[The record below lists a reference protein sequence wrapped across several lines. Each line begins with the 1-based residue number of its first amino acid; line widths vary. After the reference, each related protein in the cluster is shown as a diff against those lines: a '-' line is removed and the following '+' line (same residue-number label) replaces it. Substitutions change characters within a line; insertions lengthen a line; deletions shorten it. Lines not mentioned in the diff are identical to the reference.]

1 MIDPYR
7 KCLIQMWHPGK
18 NFCVAWL
25 SLFSLG
31 FQIEP
36 PFPTK
41 VDETCKKYYR
51 VIYGNHLIMT
61 IEYSYTF
68 PIIYFT
74 WVWTW
79 SIKVTHQFAI
89 SSCPSEQQCLWKSFL
104 FYFTFLNFLNN
115 SFFQFLSKLT
125 EKKNLHDFM
134 VVKSKSKL
142 CNYTTYV
149 REFIA
154 LKRIYIFCI
163 EKGYMTL
170 FKLQSRGHL
179 RM

>member
-74 WVWTW
+74 WLWTW

-89 SSCPSEQQCLWKSFL
+89 SSCPSEQQYLWKSFL

-115 SFFQFLSKLT
+115 SFFYFFSKLT
-125 EKKNLHDFM
+125 EKKKTYMILWLLNLNRNF
-134 VVKSKSKL
+134 VTIL
-142 CNYTTYV
+142 PT
-149 REFIA
+149 
-154 LKRIYIFCI
+154 
-163 EKGYMTL
+163 
-170 FKLQSRGHL
+170 
-179 RM
+179 